1 MSMQYVYL
9 WGAGG
14 TDIATVSAMT
24 QVFLSQL
31 YLRKGISV
39 IVHFCHHGNE
49 YPKEKVKRIIKRVR
63 PKIKRVRVNY
73 E

>member
-1 MSMQYVYL
+1 MMQYIYL

-39 IVHFCHHGNE
+39 IVHFCDKKND
-49 YPKEKVKRIIKRVR
+49 YPKEVERIIKRVR
-63 PKIKRVRVNY
+63 LEKIERVRPVWI
-73 E
+73 